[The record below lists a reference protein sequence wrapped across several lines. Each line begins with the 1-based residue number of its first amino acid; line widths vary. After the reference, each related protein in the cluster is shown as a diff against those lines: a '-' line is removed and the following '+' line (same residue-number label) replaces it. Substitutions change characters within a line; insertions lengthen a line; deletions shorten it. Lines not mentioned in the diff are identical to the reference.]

1 MADKQL
7 KTLAAKVND
16 LIQLCELLDQE
27 NRELKSQASGWAE
40 EREQLIEKTEVAR
53 KKVELMIS
61 RLKALEQE
69 T

>member
-40 EREQLIEKTEVAR
+40 EREQLIDKTEVAR